1 MLIFEANMEAK
12 VAVLGGSDFVMAFS
26 ALGLDGFAVESQ
38 ADIVADKAEEILK
51 LQYGLIVVAENIAE
65 MADVVFSRTQRDATP
80 CVVVVPFMK
89 ESEGFATKSLG
100 RLLKLA
106 TGIDIL
112 AN

>member
-1 MLIFEANMEAK
+1 MESK
-12 VAVLGGSDFVMAFS
+12 VAILGGADFVMAFS
-26 ALGLDGFAVESQ
+26 ALGLDGFTVEPEAES
-38 ADIVADKAEEILK
+38 VVGKAEEIIK
-51 LQYGLIVVAENIAE
+51 EQYGLVVVAENVAK
-65 MADVVFSRTQRDATP
+65 MADEVFSETQRKAMP

-100 RLLKLA
+100 HLIRLA

>member
-1 MLIFEANMEAK
+1 MESK

-26 ALGLDGFAVESQ
+26 ALGLDGFTVEPQ
-38 ADIVADKAEEILK
+38 ADIVVGKAEEILK
-51 LQYGLIVVAENIAE
+51 LQYGLVVVAENIAE
-65 MADVVFSRTQRDATP
+65 MADEVFSRTQRDPMP